1 MRRSSTALAVLVVC
15 ALVLL
20 VAGCGGD
27 VESRLPTTTVQTETD
42 GEGGENENEPG
53 ETEREGDESEDEG
66 GSEWGDPISQA
77 DSRGFTLPDKRR
89 VGTSAASLGKAS
101 LQRAAGWA
109 PPRITPT
116 EHGDVRCSSR
126 PGDPHQDPSHI
137 VHVAA
142 FEQAA
147 IGVDLVDEEVA
158 ARRDPGDAKILA
170 FEVRIVIVA
179 VADGNAFPK
188 PQDPVLAQTASAAE
202 DLLGRLPR
210 QLHLGVVAVA
220 ETETGLAVP
229 SGTREVVRPSKL
241 VLHERHQVP
250 VGMVGR
256 RDIPQDSNWPLVPGA
271 AILPSSSGMT

>member
-126 PGDPHQDPSHI
+126 RGDPHQDPSHI

-170 FEVRIVIVA
+170 FEGSHRNRRRSRRKCLPEAARPGACPDRI
-179 VADGNAFPK
+179 GC
-188 PQDPVLAQTASAAE
+188 
-202 DLLGRLPR
+202 G
-210 QLHLGVVAVA
+210 
-220 ETETGLAVP
+220 
-229 SGTREVVRPSKL
+229 RPSR
-241 VLHERHQVP
+241 ETSPATSSRRRS
-250 VGMVGR
+250 GR
-256 RDIPQDSNWPLVPGA
+256 RDRNRSCGPGQHA
-271 AILPSSSGMT
+271 QGRSPVEARSA